1 MARNIKEIYDQMA
14 AEKASLSSLNGL
26 LPTENIGAY
35 VNLLAQL
42 SSNSKVAVWR
52 LFMYIVAVG
61 HYIHET
67 MWDYVKQEM
76 ELLAQKSIAG
86 NLAWYRAE
94 VFKWQFG
101 HLLLWNAVN
110 FRYYYADTTS
120 QVAIESRLCKRVAC
134 IELINLDFKGVKIK
148 VAKESGST
156 LAPLTQNE
164 LDSLQAYIDRIKFAG
179 VETDVISQ
187 PADSLLTNVKV
198 FYQGT
203 LDSVAFQT
211 AVKDKIKEYISN
223 LDFNGKFFSSKMVDT
238 LQSMSGVV
246 DVVIV
251 NNQAKSY
258 LGSYIGF
265 IKDYEPE
272 SGWMQLDNNS
282 VVEVIRA

>member
-1 MARNIKEIYDQMA
+1 MARTIREIYDQMA
-14 AEKASLSSLNGL
+14 AEKASLTSLNGL
-26 LPTENIGAY
+26 LPTENTGAY

-67 MWDYVKQEM
+67 MWDYAKQEM

-110 FRYYYADTTS
+110 YRYYYADTTS
-120 QVAIESRLCKRVAC
+120 QNAIDSRVCKRVAC
-134 IELINLDFKGVKIK
+134 IELINVDFKGIKIK
-148 VAKESGST
+148 VAKESGGI
-156 LAPLTQNE
+156 LEPLTQNE
-164 LDSLQAYIDRIKFAG
+164 LESLQAYIDRVKFAG
-179 VETDVISQ
+179 VETDVVSQ
-187 PADSLLTNVKV
+187 AADSLLTYIKV
-198 FYQGT
+198 YYQGT
-203 LDSVAFQT
+203 LDSVVFQT

-223 LDFNGKFFSSKMVDT
+223 LDFNGMFYSSKMVDA
-238 LQSMSGVV
+238 LQAMSGVA

-258 LGSYIGF
+258 LGSYVGF
-265 IKDYEPE
+265 VKDYEPE
-272 SGWMQLDNNS
+272 SGWMVLDNDS
-282 VVEVIRA
+282 VIEVIRA

>member
-1 MARNIKEIYDQMA
+1 MARSIKEIYDQMA
-14 AEKASLSSLNGL
+14 AEKASLTSLNGL
-26 LPTENIGAY
+26 LPTENTGAY

-42 SSNSKVAVWR
+42 SSNSKVAMWR
-52 LFMYIVAVG
+52 LFMYIVAAG
-61 HYIHET
+61 HFIHET
-67 MWDYVKQEM
+67 MWDYAKQEM

-101 HLLLWNAVN
+101 HLLLWNPVN

-120 QVAIESRLCKRVAC
+120 QNAIDSRLCKRVAC
-134 IELINLDFKGVKIK
+134 VEVINVDFKGIKIK
-148 VAKESGST
+148 LAKESGGT

-187 PADSLLTNVKV
+187 PADSLLTNIKIY
-198 FYQGT
+198 YQGT
-203 LDSVAFQT
+203 LDSADFQT
-211 AVKDKIKEYISN
+211 AAKDTIKSYISN
-223 LDFNGKFFSSKMVDT
+223 LDFNGMFFSSKMVDA
-238 LQSMSGVV
+238 LQAMSGVV

-265 IKDYEPE
+265 VKDYEPE

-282 VVEVIRA
+282 IVEVIRA